1 MFVLDNDK
9 QKQNKRLYGT
19 NLNVRSPKIL
29 SEYEKPIVILK
40 VGIYKDEIKK
50 DILENINPKTILFN
64 SHSLK

>member
-19 NLNVRSPKIL
+19 NLNVRSPKFYPNTKN
-29 SEYEKPIVILK
+29 SVVILK
-40 VGIYKDEIKK
+40 VGVYKDEIKK
-50 DILENINPKTILFN
+50 DILENINLKLFLFN